1 MGIKIELGFLSNKE
15 EGEYL
20 NSEEGQEQMAIQI
33 VNALFE
39 YKKQYFGTG
48 LMVSEIVKITVF
60 LLLAILP

>member
-1 MGIKIELGFLSNKE
+1 
-15 EGEYL
+15 
-20 NSEEGQEQMAIQI
+20 MAIQI

>member
-33 VNALFE
+33 ANALFK
-39 YKKQYFGTG
+39 YKKQYFGTW
-48 LMVSEIVKITVF
+48 IDCW
-60 LLLAILP
+60 